1 MKMIYVIITIVFVL
15 IVILIYLI
23 KTNFLYKTSNFM
35 FYIEEKYYGKDEFNE
50 INEKQLSSLIQNKES
65 FVIFMHQPMCSKSY
79 EFNKILVE
87 FKKEEKISFY
97 KIKFEKINKIKQ
109 LNKIKYY
116 PSFAIINNGTLID
129 FLDAQ
134 SNEDINKY
142 KNKEEFSNWFYS
154 YITKKE

>member
-1 MKMIYVIITIVFVL
+1 MKKKYVIITIVFVL

-87 FKKEEKISFY
+87 FQKEEKISFY

>member
-1 MKMIYVIITIVFVL
+1 MKKKYVIITIVFVL
-15 IVILIYLI
+15 IVLLIYLI
-23 KTNFLYKTSNFM
+23 KTNFYYKTSNFM

-87 FKKEEKISFY
+87 FQKEEKISFY

>member
-1 MKMIYVIITIVFVL
+1 
-15 IVILIYLI
+15 
-23 KTNFLYKTSNFM
+23 M

-87 FKKEEKISFY
+87 FQKEEKISFY

>member
-1 MKMIYVIITIVFVL
+1 MKKKYVIITIVFVL
-15 IVILIYLI
+15 IVLLIYLI

-87 FKKEEKISFY
+87 FQKEEKISFY